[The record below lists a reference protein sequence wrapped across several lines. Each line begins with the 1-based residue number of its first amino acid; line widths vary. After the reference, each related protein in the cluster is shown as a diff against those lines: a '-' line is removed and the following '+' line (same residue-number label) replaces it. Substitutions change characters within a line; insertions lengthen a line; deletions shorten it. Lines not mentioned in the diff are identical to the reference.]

1 MLKIVRVILA
11 VLGTL
16 LGGFILITQNFD
28 FMSYLMLILGISLL
42 ITGGLEI
49 QKNKKG
55 FLGYANI
62 LIALFAFYVSIG
74 EIFMLSNILF
84 PILILALL
92 VGVGFILVKFFRD
105 KQVTIWLLV
114 IVVAFLIWFFTR

>member
-1 MLKIVRVILA
+1 
-11 VLGTL
+11 
-16 LGGFILITQNFD
+16 
-28 FMSYLMLILGISLL
+28 
-42 ITGGLEI
+42 
-49 QKNKKG
+49 
-55 FLGYANI
+55 
-62 LIALFAFYVSIG
+62 
-74 EIFMLSNILF
+74 MLSNILF